1 VRSRP
6 TGAGGTGAGDR
17 DFNAE
22 LNLEH
27 LLVPPGPVVDAAA
40 MERAWQAVMSAVDG
54 IDARALIEGA
64 SSTLQPIVS
73 ASPYLAGLMRRWAE
87 HLVGILA
94 DTPHARLEDILGRTR
109 ALAGG
114 PEDMRASLRRLKGE
128 LHLLTAL
135 ADLGG
140 VWTLDQVTAALSRF
154 ADASAAAALRAV
166 AHDQRERGKL
176 ISAPDDPRGPVPGLF
191 GLAMGKHGANEL
203 NYSSDIDISLFWEP
217 EMLVPALADG
227 VEPQRFLDRLAQAF
241 AQLMQERTGDGYV
254 FRIDLRL
261 RPDPSSTPPVVAVPM
276 ALDYYE
282 GVGQNWERAAFIKAR
297 PVIGDLAE
305 GADFLK
311 ALTPFVWRRS
321 LDYQAILD
329 IQSIKRQIHVHQ
341 TGEGLEAAG
350 ANLKLGRG
358 GIREIEFYAQTQQL
372 ILGGRDPSLR
382 SPRTV
387 DALAALAAKGHVP
400 EEVAAELTVAYE
412 RLRALEH
419 RVQMLDDE
427 QTHVLPED
435 PAHRAAV
442 AALSGHGDLTAF
454 DAEVE
459 ALLVGVNRRYGDL
472 FEGEEQLSS
481 EFGSLVFTGVEND
494 PETLATL
501 ARMGFSDPAAVSDAI
516 RSWHHGRIP
525 ATRSARGRE
534 LFTRLAPRLLE
545 AAARTGAAD
554 AAFRRFSVFFAG
566 LSAGVQVQALFLNQP
581 ELFERIVGVMAF
593 APRLARTLGRYPQA
607 LDSMLD
613 ARFETELGVNTGLF
627 DQMEREAAE
636 AGDFEGAMNAVRRL
650 HREQVFRIGMQTLS
664 GRIGPQAA
672 GRGFTNLADAV
683 MRTLS
688 AAALAETERLGGS
701 MPGAVAVI
709 ALGKA
714 GSGEMTAGS
723 DLDLMTVYDAPP
735 DAVSATKGW
744 AADVFYVRFT
754 QRLISA
760 LSAHTG
766 EGGLYEV
773 DMRLRPSGSKGPVAV
788 RLSGFDAYY
797 REEAATWEF
806 MALTRARV
814 VWASDA
820 AFADRAAEAIE
831 HALRR
836 PRPDIDV
843 AAEVRAM
850 RDLMA
855 RERRPDG
862 FWDLKLA
869 PGGLVDA
876 EFVGQFRQLQTA
888 ASGGPLTVSTIEQL
902 AGDPALR
909 DAWMLQQGLA
919 QLLACAFDDKAEV
932 EAEPETFRLRLAE
945 AAGEGDFPALI
956 QRLESI
962 REQARAAF
970 EQALP
975 PPRDG

>member
-1 VRSRP
+1 MSDGL
-6 TGAGGTGAGDR
+6 GAR
-17 DFNAE
+17 
-22 LNLEH
+22 LH
-27 LLVPPGPVVDAAA
+27 PCGPVIDAGAASRALESVREAAA
-40 MERAWQAVMSAVDG
+40 SDG
-54 IDARALIEGA
+54 WSDALEAALPALEPVVA
-64 SSTLQPIVS
+64 T
-73 ASPYLAGLMRRWAE
+73 SPYLAGLMRRWPDWLAAILRDAPE
-87 HLVGILA
+87 PGLA
-94 DTPHARLEDILGRTR
+94 DLLSRTGGLSGGADDVR
-109 ALAGG
+109 A
-114 PEDMRASLRRLKGE
+114 PLRRLKGE

-140 VWTLDQVTAALSRF
+140 VWTLDQVTDALSRF
-154 ADASAAAALRAV
+154 ADASAATALRAV

-176 ISAPDDPRGPVPGLF
+176 VSPADDPRGPVPGLF

-217 EMLVPALADG
+217 DVLVPALAEG

-254 FRIDLRL
+254 FRVDLRL

-297 PVIGDLAE
+297 PAIGDLIE

-329 IQSIKRQIHVHQ
+329 IQSIKRQIHVHK

-387 DALAALAAKGHVP
+387 DALAALADKGHVP
-400 EEVAAELTVAYE
+400 ANVAAELTTAYE

-427 QTHVLPED
+427 QTHVLPAD
-435 PAHRAAV
+435 PARRRAV
-442 AALSGHGDLTAF
+442 ASLSGHGDLADF

-459 ALLVGVNRRYGDL
+459 TLLVGVNRRYGDL

-593 APRLARTLGRYPQA
+593 APRLARTLGRYPAA

-613 ARFETELGVNTGLF
+613 ARFETELGVDTGLF

-650 HREQVFRIGMQTLS
+650 HREQMFRIGMQTLS

-672 GRGFTNLADAV
+672 GRGFTNLANAA

-688 AAALAETERLGGS
+688 AAALAETERLGGA
-701 MPGAVAVI
+701 MTGAVAVI

-735 DAVSATKGW
+735 EAVSEKKGW

-766 EGGLYEV
+766 EGGLYDV
-773 DMRLRPSGSKGPVAV
+773 DMRLRPSGSKGPVSV

-797 REEAATWEF
+797 GQEAATWEF

-814 VWASDA
+814 VWASDPSFGA
-820 AFADRAAEAIE
+820 ATTKAIE
-831 HALRR
+831 VALRR
-836 PRPDIDV
+836 PRPGIDV

-876 EFVGQFRQLQTA
+876 EFVGQFRQLQSA
-888 ASGGPLTVSTIEQL
+888 AAGGALTVSTLSQL
-902 AGDPALR
+902 ARDMPLR
-909 DAWMLQQGLA
+909 EAWKVQQGLA
-919 QLLACAFDDKAEV
+919 QLLACAFDDKADV
-932 EAEPETFRLRLAE
+932 EAEPETFRRRLAQ
-945 AAGEGDFPALI
+945 AAGELDFESLVH
-956 QRLESI
+956 RLHTL
-962 REQARAAF
+962 RGAARGAF
-970 EQALP
+970 ETALP
-975 PPRDG
+975 ATGDGESTDAR